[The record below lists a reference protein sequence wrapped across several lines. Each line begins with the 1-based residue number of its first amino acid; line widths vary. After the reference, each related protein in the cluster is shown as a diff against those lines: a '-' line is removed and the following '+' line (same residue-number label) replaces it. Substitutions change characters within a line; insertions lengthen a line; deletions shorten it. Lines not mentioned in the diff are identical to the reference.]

1 MDGIRIGWGVWEWLN
16 RGAEGCS
23 TYRDLQS
30 QSFNHNYEILIF
42 FVIVSHLVKFSIEL
56 CKIAFISF
64 SLLY

>member
-42 FVIVSHLVKFSIEL
+42 L
-56 CKIAFISF
+56 
-64 SLLY
+64 